1 MQINKLMQLTEKEI
15 QEAEKKPKQY
25 TAFGVTGG
33 IGAMIGVFVTM
44 LIIRPQFWR
53 DLYDF
58 IQYLKN
64 HLGG

>member
-1 MQINKLMQLTEKEI
+1 MIE
-15 QEAEKKPKQY
+15 QEAEKKEKQY
-25 TAFGVTGG
+25 TAFRVTGG

-53 DLYDF
+53 DLYEF

-64 HLGG
+64 HIGG